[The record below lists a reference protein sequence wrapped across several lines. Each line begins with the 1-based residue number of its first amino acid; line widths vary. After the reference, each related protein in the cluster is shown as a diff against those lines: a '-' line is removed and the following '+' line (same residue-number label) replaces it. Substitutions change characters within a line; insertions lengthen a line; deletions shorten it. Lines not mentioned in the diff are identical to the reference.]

1 MNLDIRDLVMT
12 YGGQDALNGLSVSL
26 EDLHSLVVIGPSG
39 GGKSTLLRV
48 LAGLERP
55 NGGAVTVN
63 STALVFEEKWLR
75 GYRKQTGVV
84 FQAYNLFP
92 HWTSLQNITMPLVKV
107 HGIGAAEATKLALD
121 LMTQFGLVDH
131 AHKTPTQLSGGQQ
144 QRIAI
149 ARALAIQ
156 PAILLL
162 DEPTSA
168 LDPQL
173 THEVLDM
180 ILALKQQRRDLILV
194 THEMAFAR
202 IAADHVLY
210 IDGGKLVEHGPAE
223 QLFTA
228 PQTPELRAFLQ
239 HILS

>member
-1 MNLDIRDLVMT
+1 
-12 YGGQDALNGLSVSL
+12 
-26 EDLHSLVVIGPSG
+26 
-39 GGKSTLLRV
+39 
-48 LAGLERP
+48 
-55 NGGAVTVN
+55 
-63 STALVFEEKWLR
+63 
-75 GYRKQTGVV
+75 
-84 FQAYNLFP
+84 
-92 HWTSLQNITMPLVKV
+92 
-107 HGIGAAEATKLALD
+107 
-121 LMTQFGLVDH
+121 
-131 AHKTPTQLSGGQQ
+131 
-144 QRIAI
+144 
-149 ARALAIQ
+149 
-156 PAILLL
+156 
-162 DEPTSA
+162 A

-223 QLFTA
+223 QLFTD

>member
-1 MNLDIRDLVMT
+1 MT
-12 YGGQDALNGLSVSL
+12 YDGQDALNGLSISL
-26 EDLHSLVVIGPSG
+26 KDIHSLVVIGPSG

-55 NGGAVTVN
+55 NRGKVIVN
-63 STALVFEEKWLR
+63 GTPLVFEEKWLR

-92 HWTSLQNITMPLVKV
+92 HWTSLQNITVPLVKV
-107 HGIGAAEATKLALD
+107 HGMGFDAAEKLALE
-121 LMTQFGLVDH
+121 LMTQFGLADH
-131 AHKTPTQLSGGQQ
+131 AHKTPAQLSGGQQ

-180 ILALKQQRRDLILV
+180 ILALKEQRRDLILV

-202 IAADHVLY
+202 IAADYVLY
-210 IDGGKLVEHGPAE
+210 IDGGRLVEHGSADV
-223 QLFTA
+223 LFTN
-228 PQTPELRAFLQ
+228 PQTPELNAFLE

>member
-1 MNLDIRDLVMT
+1 MGFD
-12 YGGQDALNGLSVSL
+12 
-26 EDLHSLVVIGPSG
+26 
-39 GGKSTLLRV
+39 
-48 LAGLERP
+48 
-55 NGGAVTVN
+55 
-63 STALVFEEKWLR
+63 
-75 GYRKQTGVV
+75 
-84 FQAYNLFP
+84 
-92 HWTSLQNITMPLVKV
+92 
-107 HGIGAAEATKLALD
+107 AAEKLALE
-121 LMTQFGLVDH
+121 LMTQFGLADH
-131 AHKTPTQLSGGQQ
+131 AHKTPAQLSGGQQ

-180 ILALKQQRRDLILV
+180 ILALKEQRRDLILV

-202 IAADHVLY
+202 IAADYVLY
-210 IDGGKLVEHGPAE
+210 IDGGRLVEHGSADV
-223 QLFTA
+223 LFTN
-228 PQTPELRAFLQ
+228 PQTPELNAFLE